1 MRAGAIDKRMRGRY
15 NGMEFRLKTDR
26 HAAVCVP
33 DEGTQRL
40 SFCAPGPEPWGK
52 DFHNKEA
59 CDMKNNP
66 ALRGALLT
74 LLGGML
80 WGFSG
85 TCGQFLLQTKGL
97 TSEFIVPIRLTAA
110 GLALLLVCAVREG
123 RRIFDVFKKDARDIV
138 IFGVLGMSMC
148 QYTYFSAIGASN
160 AGTATVLQY
169 TGPVLIL
176 VFMSLRSRRLPR
188 PAEVLAIALA
198 LAGTFLLATHGNP
211 GTMVLSTKALFWGM
225 LSAVAL
231 AVYTVQPGRLLE
243 RYGSAVVTAWG
254 MLIGGALLM
263 AVFRPFAMEVALDAQ
278 AVAAMIV
285 IILVG
290 TVAAFSAYMEGVRC
304 VGPKKGSLYASIE
317 PVSAAVFSALLMGA
331 RFTGMDLLGFACI
344 LSTIFLLAMDKRD

>member
-1 MRAGAIDKRMRGRY
+1 MKDKM
-15 NGMEFRLKTDR
+15 
-26 HAAVCVP
+26 
-33 DEGTQRL
+33 
-40 SFCAPGPEPWGK
+40 
-52 DFHNKEA
+52 
-59 CDMKNNP
+59 

-85 TCGQFLLQTKGL
+85 TCGQYLLQTKGL
-97 TSEFIVPIRLTAA
+97 TSEFIVPIRLMTA
-110 GLALLLVCAVREG
+110 GVVLLLICLVREG
-123 RRIFDVFKKDARDIV
+123 KHVFDIFRKDARDII

-211 GTMVLSTKALFWGM
+211 RAMVLSPRALFWGL

-231 AVYTVQPGRLLE
+231 AVYTVQPGRLLQT
-243 RYGSAVVTAWG
+243 YGSAVVTAWG

-263 AVFRPFAMEVALDAQ
+263 AVFRPFAMEVAIDAQ
-278 AVAAMIV
+278 AVTAMAVIV
-285 IILVG
+285 LVG

-331 RFTGMDLLGFACI
+331 RFTGMDVLGFACI
-344 LSTIFLLAMDKRD
+344 LSTIFLLAMDKKD

>member
-1 MRAGAIDKRMRGRY
+1 MKDK
-15 NGMEFRLKTDR
+15 F
-26 HAAVCVP
+26 
-33 DEGTQRL
+33 
-40 SFCAPGPEPWGK
+40 
-52 DFHNKEA
+52 
-59 CDMKNNP
+59 

-85 TCGQFLLQTKGL
+85 TCGQYLLQTKGL
-97 TSEFIVPIRLTAA
+97 TSEFIVPIRLMTAGA
-110 GLALLLVCAVREG
+110 VLLLICLAREG
-123 RRIFDVFKKDARDIV
+123 RHVFDIFRKDARDII

-188 PAEVLAIALA
+188 PAEVLAIVLA

-211 GTMVLSTKALFWGM
+211 RAMVLSPRALFWGL

-231 AVYTVQPGRLLE
+231 AVYTVQPGRLLQT
-243 RYGSAVVTAWG
+243 YGSAVVTAWG

-263 AVFRPFAMEVALDAQ
+263 AAFRPFAMEVALDAQ
-278 AVAAMIV
+278 AVTAMAV

-290 TVAAFSAYMEGVRC
+290 TVTAFTAYMEGVRC

-331 RFTGMDLLGFACI
+331 RFTGMDVLGFACI
-344 LSTIFLLAMDKRD
+344 LSTIFLLAMDKKD